1 MNCRRIVSSG
11 VWCEGCCSFF
21 HVGDCS
27 GVENREICESHWLCR
42 ICSRDRKIGEQEEKI
57 SALQAELEEAKED
70 LERLRGE
77 KGKER
82 WEVATGHRRN
92 RNRTFSDSFVV
103 NVENRFHLLSQ
114 LETNEPQVDVG
125 VDRSQQTFKN
135 CLKNKKSEVDVRKKK
150 VLLLGSSHGR
160 GVGQVLQSK
169 LGSGYQV
176 TSFFKPS
183 ASLGQVTEDVGSL
196 CKDFT
201 KEDTVVIV
209 GGAGNS
215 IDRDSNYS
223 IESDLVKIVSATKHT
238 GVELVSVLER
248 HDRPHLNSSVGRVN
262 LELERLLG
270 SGMGSHIGVV
280 PVKSIRRWDYT
291 RHGLHLNRKGKG
303 KLSGLIAKKLMGDTI
318 TCGKIPVVISDR
330 TAVFLG

>member
-1 MNCRRIVSSG
+1 MTCRRIVSSG

-21 HVGDCS
+21 HAGDCS
-27 GVENREICESHWLCR
+27 GVGTVGVNEAHWLCK

-57 SALQAELEEAKED
+57 AALQAELDKAKQD

-77 KGKER
+77 KGNER
-82 WEVATGHRRN
+82 WEVATGCRKN
-92 RNRTFSDSFVV
+92 RNRTFSDSFAV
-103 NVENRFHLLSQ
+103 NVENRFDLLSQ
-114 LETNEPQVDVG
+114 FKTDEPRVDVG
-125 VDRSQQTFKN
+125 VDRAQQTSKK
-135 CLKNKKSEVDVRKKK
+135 CLTKKAEVVLKKKK

-160 GVGQVLQSK
+160 GVGQLLQDS

-183 ASLGQVTEDVGSL
+183 ASMGQVVEDVGSL

-201 KEDTVVIV
+201 KEDAVVIV

-215 IDRDSNYS
+215 IDRDPDYS
-223 IESDLVKIVSATKHT
+223 IESDLVKIVSATRHT
-238 GVELVSVLER
+238 DVRLVSVLER

-262 LELERLLG
+262 LELEWLLG
-270 SGMGSHIGVV
+270 SGMGPHIGVV
-280 PVKSIRRWDYT
+280 PVKSISRWDYT

-303 KLSGLIAKKLMGDTI
+303 ELSRLIANDLRGDTI
-318 TCGKIPVVISDR
+318 TFGKIPVVISDR
-330 TAVFLG
+330 TAGFLG

>member
-1 MNCRRIVSSG
+1 MTCRRIVSSG

-27 GVENREICESHWLCR
+27 GVGTVDVSEAHWLCK
-42 ICSRDRKIGEQEEKI
+42 ICRRDRKIGEQEEKI
-57 SALQAELEEAKED
+57 AALQAELDKAKQD

-77 KGKER
+77 KGNER
-82 WEVATGHRRN
+82 WEVATGRRKN
-92 RNRTFSDSFVV
+92 RNRTLSDSFVV
-103 NVENRFHLLSQ
+103 NVENRFDLLSQ
-114 LETNEPQVDVG
+114 FETNEPQVDVG
-125 VDRSQQTFKN
+125 VDRAQQTSKK
-135 CLKNKKSEVDVRKKK
+135 CLTKKVVLKKKK

-160 GVGQVLQSK
+160 GVGQLLQDR

-183 ASLGQVTEDVGSL
+183 ASLDQVVEDVGSL
-196 CKDFT
+196 CRDFT
-201 KEDTVVIV
+201 KEDAVVIV

-215 IDRDSNYS
+215 IDRDPDYS
-223 IESDLVKIVSATKHT
+223 IESDLVKIVSATRHT
-238 GVELVSVLER
+238 DVRLVSVLGR

-270 SGMGSHIGVV
+270 AGMGPHVGVV
-280 PVKSIRRWDYT
+280 PVGSISRWDYT
-291 RHGLHLNRKGKG
+291 HHGLHLNRKGKG
-303 KLSGLIAKKLMGDTI
+303 KLSGLIADDLRGGTI

-330 TAVFLG
+330 TAGFLG